1 MIAAEIWK
9 LSAVEIARRV
19 RNKEIRAVE
28 VAESALSRIES
39 VDPILHAF
47 CTTAADLA
55 RSMAAKVDDMVAS
68 GRDPGPLAGVPVG
81 IKDLVAT
88 KDVRTV
94 CGSKAYEG
102 FTPDEDDIIVE
113 RLRNAGAIFL
123 GKTNVPEFGYSGVG
137 HNPVFDT
144 TCNPWNPAMTPGGS
158 SAGSGA
164 AVASGMCPIA
174 VASDGGG
181 SIRIPAAHCGLV
193 GVKPSAG
200 RVPLYPGCRD
210 ERYPGISSWE
220 SLEHLGPLS
229 RTVADS
235 ALMLSVMAG
244 PDPRDRH
251 SIPVSD
257 VDWLDLSIESVRGK
271 RVALS
276 LDFGYVAVDPEVRKL
291 VKQAAQFFSNDLGC
305 VVEEV
310 VPNWSDPYEAFWAI
324 VAADT
329 DLVGMRE
336 MVATHG
342 KQMTPHLV
350 DFIQKPWSAEQFTE
364 AHKMRQ
370 TLCNSMWRLMENY
383 DYLITPTLT
392 TPPFPLHVQGP
403 EKIDG
408 KIVHPFQW
416 LSFTFPFNMT
426 GQPAASLPAGWT
438 QQGLPVGIQIVGRH
452 LADTSVLQACA
463 AFERAAPWGD
473 RWPAL

>member
-1 MIAAEIWK
+1 MTTAEIWK
-9 LSAVEIARRV
+9 LSAVEIARKV

-28 VAESALSRIES
+28 VADSALSRIES

-47 CTTAADLA
+47 CTTTADLA
-55 RSMAAKVDDMVAS
+55 RSMAARVDDMVAS

-88 KDVRTV
+88 KEARTV
-94 CGSKAYEG
+94 CGSKAYEE
-102 FTPDEDDIIVE
+102 FTPDEDDIVVE

-257 VDWLDLSIESVRGK
+257 VDWLDLSIESMRGK

-291 VKQAAQFFSNDLGC
+291 IKQAAQVFSNDLGC

-310 VPNWSDPYEAFWAI
+310 VPNWPDPYEAFWAI

-329 DLVGMRE
+329 DLVGMRG
-336 MVATHG
+336 MVAAHG

-350 DFIQKPWSAEQFTE
+350 DFVQKPWSAEQFTE

-370 TLCNSMWRLMENY
+370 RLCNSMWRLMENY

-392 TPPFPLHVQGP
+392 TPPFPLHMQGP

-438 QQGLPVGIQIVGRH
+438 PQGLPVGIQIVGKH

-473 RWPAL
+473 HWPTL

>member
-1 MIAAEIWK
+1 MFAAEIWK

>member
-370 TLCNSMWRLMENY
+370 ALCNSMWRLMENY